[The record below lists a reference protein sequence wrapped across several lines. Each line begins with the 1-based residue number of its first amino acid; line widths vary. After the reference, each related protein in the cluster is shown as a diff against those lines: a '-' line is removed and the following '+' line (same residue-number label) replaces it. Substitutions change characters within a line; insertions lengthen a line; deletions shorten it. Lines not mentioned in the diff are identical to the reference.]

1 MATKKR
7 SSIINSAVFPDE
19 RRKRMISSIE
29 FALRIIQLEKGDRSA
44 ETEIGSLAPR
54 QVGKEKGGG
63 EIKTETTPS
72 ETFLVTVIV

>member
-44 ETEIGSLAPR
+44 GTDRFTRSEAR
-54 QVGKEKGGG
+54 WARRKVGER
-63 EIKTETTPS
+63 
-72 ETFLVTVIV
+72 

>member
-19 RRKRMISSIE
+19 RRKRSLFSSIE

-44 ETEIGSLAPR
+44 GTDRFTRSEAR
-54 QVGKEKGGG
+54 WARRKVGER
-63 EIKTETTPS
+63 
-72 ETFLVTVIV
+72 

>member
-29 FALRIIQLEKGDRSA
+29 FALRIIEKGDRSA
-44 ETEIGSLAPR
+44 GTDRFTRSEAR
-54 QVGKEKGGG
+54 WARRKVGER
-63 EIKTETTPS
+63 
-72 ETFLVTVIV
+72 